1 MSYKFEKNYN
11 GGQDIVIDG
20 WEKGIAQSPYLGISD
35 NRGCDIDSIPGV
47 VMARGPVFDF
57 LKQAGTNASIYGYS
71 ATFTADTGTDILTM
85 SVAVPTTYFAVTF
98 SNSGGALPT
107 GLSAATIYY
116 LASSGTTTKVAT
128 TIQNL
133 YAGTF
138 VDITGAGS
146 GTNTATGVNMSVVKQ
161 TVSQWYQ
168 LNSNPNSTSVNYC
181 FDSNGRVWAL
191 NYILPNQWTLITGA
205 GGTSYVNGIAV
216 FQNWLFLFRDNK
228 IDVMGKL
235 TGAISTH
242 TWYNNWKTLAGGSS
256 MTGLR
261 KTLVGQDNVL
271 YWTDYD
277 DAYTTA
283 RLGYIGSLREV
294 AGQTLFADTGNPSS
308 SSATT
313 NYTYNN
319 NSLDFAGGVQPV
331 ALAELNTKL
340 VIATSQAQNFTQN
353 QENVSQLYTWDRVSP
368 SFDFP
373 LNLPFLI
380 VNDIKNVNNI
390 IYIFG
395 GRKGIVYKT
404 DLSSVQEAFT
414 IPKQLYTLNSGTSY
428 YEGNPLNSNSGFS
441 SVGGFDIDGINF
453 GYQSVVQDRKLFFS
467 VSYLSMT
474 GLYTYDLTTGAITII
489 ATPLAGAGTD
499 QSTDMVGIYSIA
511 LSSYSTGTTSGYA
524 ILMFGGKYT
533 GSNTYFVDGYINGG
547 TNNGA
552 TTYLSYVT
560 SDLVSTGTVNNK
572 KTLQQLEYKLDKKMG
587 TQSGLKIY
595 YRTAI
600 GDSWTLL
607 TTDDYATN
615 GAIASRNISLPLNDI
630 EWIQVKVALEYNTR
644 LREIRLR

>member
-1 MSYKFEKNYN
+1 MTFRYEKNYA

-20 WEKGIAQSPYLGISD
+20 WEKGIALSPEYGIAD
-35 NRGCDIDSIPGV
+35 MRGCDNDTIPGV
-47 VMARGPVFDF
+47 VMARGPVYNY
-57 LKQAGTNASIYGYS
+57 LAQSGGNNIYGYTS
-71 ATFTADTGTDILTM
+71 TFTADASTDNLTM
-85 SVAVPTTYFAVTF
+85 ATGVPTTYFAVTF

-107 GLSAATIYY
+107 GLSAGTIYY
-116 LASSGTTTKVAT
+116 LASAGTTTKVAT

-133 YAGTF
+133 YAGTY
-138 VDITGAGS
+138 VNITANGS
-146 GTNTATGVNMSVVKQ
+146 GTNTATGVNMGIIKQ

-181 FDSNGRVWAL
+181 FDHNGRVWAL
-191 NYILPNQWTLITGA
+191 NYIQPAQWTLITGA
-205 GGTSYVNGIAV
+205 GGTSFVNGIAV

-242 TWYNNWKTLAGGSS
+242 TWYNNWKTLAGGTNF
-256 MTGLR
+256 TGLR

-277 DAYTTA
+277 DAFTTA
-283 RLGYIGSLREV
+283 RLGYIGSLRELP
-294 AGQTLFADTGNPSS
+294 GQTLFADTGNPST

-319 NSLDFAGGVQPV
+319 NSLDFAGGIQPV

-340 VIATSQAQNFTQN
+340 VIATAQAISFTQN
-353 QENVSQLYTWDRVSP
+353 QENSCQLYTWDRVSP

-373 LNLPFLI
+373 LSLPFVV

-404 DLSSVQEAFT
+404 DLSSIQEAFT
-414 IPKQLYTLNSGTSY
+414 IPAQLYTANTGTTA
-428 YEGNPLNSNSGFS
+428 YEGNPLNSS
-441 SVGGFDIDGINF
+441 SALSNIGGFLVDGINF
-453 GYQSVVQDRKLFFS
+453 GYQSVVQDKKLYFA
-467 VSYLSMT
+467 VNYLSMT
-474 GLYTYDLTTGAITII
+474 GLYAYDLSSGALSVL
-489 ATPLAGAGTD
+489 ALPRAGAGTD
-499 QSTDMVGIYSIA
+499 ANTDAVGIYSLA
-511 LSSYSTGTTSGYA
+511 LSATSTFPSGYA
-524 ILMFGGKYT
+524 ILMFGVAYT
-533 GSNTYFVDGYINGG
+533 GPSTYFVDGYINGG
-547 TNNGA
+547 PNNGA
-552 TTYLSYVT
+552 TNYIPYVT
-560 SDLVSTGTVNNK
+560 SDLVSVGTVNNK
-572 KTLQQLEYKLDKKMG
+572 KTLQQIEYKLDKKMS

-607 TTDDYATN
+607 TTDDYATY
-615 GAIASRNISLPLNDI
+615 GAIASRNIALPLNDI
-630 EWIQVKVALEYNTR
+630 EWIQIKVALEFNTR